1 MLAICLQKIREAE
14 IKWIIRLNLII
25 KTMIL
30 RHLYKIILMDISNGN
45 NRKKLRNLENSKVT
59 EDEKL

>member
-30 RHLYKIILMDISNGN
+30 RHLDKIILMDISNGN